1 MPLMSREEVLIEATW
16 LLFLVIQKTI
26 PKDNLFFRYT
36 SYVILDQDQD
46 RLQQEQVSAGYR
58 WWLTARLLLLTLT
71 IMDQGQ
77 DQLQHVMSNHN
88 DSSDSESGAANKDG
102 AEI

>member
-1 MPLMSREEVLIEATW
+1 MYS
-16 LLFLVIQKTI
+16 
-26 PKDNLFFRYT
+26 
-36 SYVILDQDQD
+36 SDQD
-46 RLQQEQVSAGYR
+46 LQSKNINNKSKSTAHGYR

-88 DSSDSESGAANKDG
+88 DSSDCESGAANKDG